1 MSNVQVARQNGEE
14 ITEDDEDEWY
24 ARRMDAGLSALQ
36 NADYVLAWVVME
48 DDGVSLGRRP
58 GIRQS
63 GPHRGWKR
71 QRLAYC
77 SWVTASLL
85 CAGQVPSLGSTAA
98 MLAPVS
104 PRHHDAERLVC

>member
-1 MSNVQVARQNGEE
+1 MTNVQVARQNGEE

-48 DDGVSLGRRP
+48 DDGVSLGRS

-63 GPHRGWKR
+63 GVAVHRGWKR
-71 QRLAYC
+71 RRTRTALGYCPLCFARGKCLVSAVRRDAGSRLPP
-77 SWVTASLL
+77 
-85 CAGQVPSLGSTAA
+85 PS
-98 MLAPVS
+98 
-104 PRHHDAERLVC
+104 